1 MAVNGVSECFAFA
14 VMSTSGSAIDLSK
27 LSRGRVQSPRLKNR
41 ACSGLDSPLQAK
53 GIGYIALDKV
63 CK

>member
-27 LSRGRVQSPRLKNR
+27 LSGGHVQSLKVKNS
-41 ACSGLDSPLQAK
+41 AYSDLDCPLQAK
-53 GIGYIALDKV
+53 GIGNIALVKV
-63 CK
+63 F